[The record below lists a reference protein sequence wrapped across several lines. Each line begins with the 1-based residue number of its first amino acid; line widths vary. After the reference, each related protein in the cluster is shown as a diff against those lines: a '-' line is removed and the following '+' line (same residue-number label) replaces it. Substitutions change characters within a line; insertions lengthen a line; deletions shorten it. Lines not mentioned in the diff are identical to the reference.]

1 MDLIQKGT
9 KGQKDSRDV
18 TDRLLFPREK
28 KDAEDNIKT
37 RCEHGKQF
45 PVADEYRVVQK
56 SGSEAD
62 SREETCQKK
71 EQQGEQIIA
80 FHGLFLSGETG
91 VAIRGYE
98 SKGNGQ
104 HTDGEV

>member
-56 SGSEAD
+56 TGSEVNL
-62 SREETCQKK
+62 REETCQKK

-91 VAIRGYE
+91 VAIPEYE
-98 SKGNGQ
+98 SKDNGQ
-104 HTDGEV
+104 HTDGEE

>member
-28 KDAEDNIKT
+28 KDPDAGIKT

-45 PVADEYRVVQK
+45 PVADEYHVVQK
-56 SGSEAD
+56 SGSEANP
-62 SREETCQKK
+62 REETCQKK

-91 VAIRGYE
+91 VEIPEYE
-98 SKGNGQ
+98 CKGNGQ
-104 HTDGEV
+104 YTDGEE